1 MRKGLEIGG
10 IVAAV
15 VLIAFGV
22 AAVVLG
28 SNGRGTVTTELERQN
43 ITGTPDMTPAAI
55 AGEAK
60 DAGLPASVE
69 LPTCNVAEK
78 AIDNAGDARCFAS
91 YMRVHA
97 LEATGGYTYA
107 EMGQFEA
114 KPGTPKGELEPGGG
128 TSNEKYAVLDTETG
142 EPAPNGTREVWVTE
156 TALST
161 ALNASYMADQ
171 MGIFG
176 IVVGIALLLVGIG
189 FAVLVAGGAVRDPD
203 SVLKF
208 LRSHRPHRGH
218 SQGATPQPH

>member
-22 AAVVLG
+22 ASIVLG
-28 SNGRGTVTTELERQN
+28 ASGRDTVTTELNRQN
-43 ITGTPDMTPAAI
+43 IVGSPDMTPSAI

-60 DAGLPASVE
+60 EAGLGSSVE

-78 AIDNAGDARCFAS
+78 PIDSGERARCFAS

-107 EMGQFEA
+107 EMGRFEA
-114 KPGTPKGELEPGGG
+114 KPGTPKGELAAGGG
-128 TSNEKYAVLDTETG
+128 TENEKYAVTDPETG
-142 EPAPNGTREVWVTE
+142 EPAENGARNTWVTE

-161 ALNASYMADQ
+161 ALNASYMADRLSL
-171 MGIFG
+171 FG
-176 IVVGIALLLVGIG
+176 VVIGIALLLTGIG
-189 FAVLVAGGAVRDPD
+189 FAVLIAGGAVRDPD
-203 SVLKF
+203 TVLKF
-208 LRSHRPHRGH
+208 LRSHKPHAPQSG
-218 SQGATPQPH
+218 GATSQSD